1 MQHFDEASNPPHEHL
16 VKYIKKP
23 LTIIRIS
30 ALVFSVI
37 VFGCISSEGWHY
49 DPAAGTRVCS
59 VNSSYGTCQL
69 AVTVAVLALLLGA
82 ALMAAEWFYDA
93 LPSSDARK
101 QLVLADLVIS
111 GKMDGPHGH
120 RDDSFHMI
128 HTFMLQLCSRCSS
141 SSPSALSPTSGAS
154 ARSPGA
160 TSVTVTSRPP

>member
-23 LTIIRIS
+23 LTILRIS
-30 ALVFSVI
+30 ASVFSVI

-93 LPSSDARK
+93 LPSSDVRK
-101 QLVLADLVIS
+101 QLVVADLVFS
-111 GKMDGPHGH
+111 GKMYHMDTMMVPH
-120 RDDSFHMI
+120 DSCCRCVRAALPH
-128 HTFMLQLCSRCSS
+128 HLQH
-141 SSPSALSPTSGAS
+141 P
-154 ARSPGA
+154 
-160 TSVTVTSRPP
+160 RPPVEPQQGALGPLRSQ

>member
-23 LTIIRIS
+23 LTILRIS

-93 LPSSDARK
+93 LPSSDVRK
-101 QLVLADLVIS
+101 QLVVADLVFS
-111 GKMDGPHGH
+111 GKINHMDTVMML
-120 RDDSFHMI
+120 DS
-128 HTFMLQLCSRCSS
+128 S
-141 SSPSALSPTSGAS
+141 
-154 ARSPGA
+154 
-160 TSVTVTSRPP
+160 

>member
-101 QLVLADLVIS
+101 QLVLADLVFS
-111 GKMDGPHGH
+111 GKMD
-120 RDDSFHMI
+120 HMD
-128 HTFMLQLCSRCSS
+128 T
-141 SSPSALSPTSGAS
+141 T
-154 ARSPGA
+154 
-160 TSVTVTSRPP
+160 